1 MKQLKNCL
9 ILNTADNS
17 VNICVASNFM
27 TDHIDIPYS
36 KTFAY
41 FALVIMAG
49 LISLLTITVLNDDPI
64 KWKGNGL
71 LYLGIMDILCF
82 ILTLYLIIKYLIPA
96 TKKQIAVTIN
106 NDYIIDNIRN
116 NKIKWENVKA
126 IRSVSSR
133 SSSFIA
139 IDLDNSQEITGETNN
154 VIKKILFASNKFF
167 YGTPILISTQFLEGS
182 TKDLLKLFLSFFER
196 QKLLATKGFA
206 SVGLDE

>member
-1 MKQLKNCL
+1 MPAQQQAL
-9 ILNTADNS
+9 D
-17 VNICVASNFM
+17 VASNLM

-49 LISLLTITVLNDDPI
+49 LISLLTFTVLTGDPI
-64 KWKGNGL
+64 KWKGDGL
-71 LYLGIMDILCF
+71 FYLGIMDILCF

-96 TKKQIAVTIN
+96 TKKQIAVSIN

-139 IDLDNSQEITGETNN
+139 IDLSNSQEITCQTNN
-154 VIKKILFASNKFF
+154 IFKKILFASNKFF
-167 YGTPILISTQFLEGS
+167 YGTPVLISTQFLEGS
-182 TKDLLKLFLSFFER
+182 NKDLINSFLSFFDK
-196 QKLLATKGFA
+196 QKLLATSHPMYLKSG
-206 SVGLDE
+206 S